1 MATMLRVSEAAA
13 LALHAAV
20 LLAVNEGRTVSTA
33 EIAEVFNASDAH
45 LSKVLQRLHKVG
57 LVASTRGPKGGFRL
71 ARPPEE
77 ITLLDVY
84 EAIEGELADAGCLFT
99 PPACD
104 GSACILG
111 DLLVK
116 VNLQVREY
124 MTATRLSDLSPLF
137 SCMKLGCARCD
148 GK

>member
-57 LVASTRGPKGGFRL
+57 LVDSTRGPRGGFRL
-71 ARPPEE
+71 ARPAGE

-104 GSACILG
+104 GAQCILG

-116 VNLQVREY
+116 VNLKVREY
-124 MTATRLSDLSPLF
+124 MTATRLDDLAARF
-137 SCMKLGCARCD
+137 GCMKLGCAGRD
-148 GK
+148 AK